1 VFFWWSANVEKQL
14 RRIAFRAARPVALQV
29 WLARQERN
37 AVDTLVYQ
45 VTAQPPVDHDVV
57 ERRLTVSVNGVSS
70 VNTYPG
76 DTTDFGEAVRAVEG
90 SSVVLSLVDVD
101 NAGNESAPALVS
113 YEATD
118 TLPPQRPEFGV
129 VLVREEKTPE
139 PEVNE
144 VEEDDE
150 VE

>member
-1 VFFWWSANVEKQL
+1 VFSWWSSSGIEKQL
-14 RRIAFRAARPVALQV
+14 RRLAFRAARPIALQV
-29 WLARQERN
+29 WIARQEN
-37 AVDTLVYQ
+37 SSVDTLVYQ

-57 ERRLTVSVNGVSS
+57 ERRLTVSVNGVVS
-70 VNTYPG
+70 VSTYPG

-90 SSVVLSLVDVD
+90 ASVVLSLVDVD

-139 PEVNE
+139 V
-144 VEEDDE
+144 EDDE
-150 VE
+150 